1 MTKAWGELDAV
12 KLTNVYERWKLVLD
26 LILKDDGGD
35 QFIESNRSKLFR
47 APYQE
52 IEELEEE
59 ELRHEV
65 DAKSI
70 TAEEI
75 DLINLELRSC

>member
-35 QFIESNRSKLFR
+35 RFIESNRSKLFR
-47 APYQE
+47 TPYQE
-52 IEELEEE
+52 IEDLEEE